1 MLWREEIEFFQALK
15 GGTTLLSMAGKLE
28 QYRRIVLAIAD
39 LVRVRPRWEVEDYAM
54 LRREVY

>member
-1 MLWREEIEFFQALK
+1 
-15 GGTTLLSMAGKLE
+15 MAGKLE